1 MDNQAEEWGN
11 GVPQDVGRLINTIS
25 HQLKRQMWV
34 PHVIDIQVH
43 MIRAEEEND
52 SLTNMQRHI
61 LHYILF
67 QSLKKEIYQKDVE
80 QEFQIR
86 RSTATGTL
94 QLLEKNGFITREAVE
109 WDARLKKITPT
120 SKAEGVRERILENIR
135 YMEELLVWDI
145 DPEKL
150 KICLEVLEKMS
161 LNLSQNEKPSDE
173 QRNAGTETDAGGKAS
188 EDLSG
193 NYNNK
198 EKGEENKDH
207 E

>member
-1 MDNQAEEWGN
+1 
-11 GVPQDVGRLINTIS
+11 
-25 HQLKRQMWV
+25 
-34 PHVIDIQVH
+34 
-43 MIRAEEEND
+43 
-52 SLTNMQRHI
+52 
-61 LHYILF
+61 
-67 QSLKKEIYQKDVE
+67 
-80 QEFQIR
+80 
-86 RSTATGTL
+86 
-94 QLLEKNGFITREAVE
+94 
-109 WDARLKKITPT
+109 
-120 SKAEGVRERILENIR
+120 
-135 YMEELLVWDI
+135 MEELLVWDI

-173 QRNAGTETDAGGKAS
+173 QRNAGTEADAGGKAS